1 MRTDRPAVQDMMKP
15 REQRSEYLE
24 HMRRE
29 FFQNPRYR
37 GTVVT
42 LFWRGRTHKITVPQ
56 HRDW

>member
-1 MRTDRPAVQDMMKP
+1 MMKP